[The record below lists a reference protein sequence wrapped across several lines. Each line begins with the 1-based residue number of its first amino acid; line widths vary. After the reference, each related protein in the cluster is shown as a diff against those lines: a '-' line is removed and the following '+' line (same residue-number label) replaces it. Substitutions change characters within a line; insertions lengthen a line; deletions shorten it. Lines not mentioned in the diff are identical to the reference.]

1 VIPLSLV
8 TGFLGSG
15 KTSLLQHIVAA
26 NPHRRL
32 VYVVNECG
40 TVDIDGRLLQLDRD
54 RLVRIPG
61 GSIFCRCL
69 AGEFVDWLTRI
80 PTQPDAG
87 GGAVE
92 GVVVEASGIAN
103 PKVVR
108 QMLRETGLDRTYD
121 LRMIIAVV
129 DPGSFLKLIHTLP
142 NIIAQ
147 IEAADLVLI
156 NKIDLYDEPTLAQT
170 EQEIRTIN
178 ARVKAVRTRHGRI
191 DFDILAESLA
201 QPLEGRYAGCLD
213 PNYSVT
219 TVSAAAPID
228 VARLAADLEGLGDKV
243 YRVKGFVSSL
253 AGCVYID
260 LAAGRLTVQPAAAS
274 VSGSLVFIAQPQA
287 QPAIDR
293 IAADL
298 RGGKYS
304 SRSG

>member
-1 VIPLSLV
+1 MIPLSLV

-15 KTSLLQHIVAA
+15 KTSLLQHIVAT

-40 TVDIDGRLLQLDRD
+40 TVDIDGHLLQLHRD

-80 PTQPDAG
+80 QGQCDAS

-92 GVVVEASGIAN
+92 GVVVEASGIAD
-103 PKVVR
+103 PKIVR

-121 LRMIIAVV
+121 LRMIVAVV

-156 NKIDLYDEPTLAQT
+156 NKTDLYNDATLAET
-170 EQEIRTIN
+170 EREIRTIN
-178 ARVKAVRTRHGRI
+178 ARVKILRTRHGRVDI
-191 DFDILAESLA
+191 DVFAESSP

-219 TVSAAAPID
+219 TIVVDAPVD
-228 VARLAADLEGLGDKV
+228 FTRLATDLGGLGDAV
-243 YRVKGFVSSL
+243 YRVKGFVSSPT
-253 AGCVYID
+253 GCVYID
-260 LAAGRLTVQPAAAS
+260 LAAGRLSVQPVES
-274 VSGSLVFIAQPQA
+274 PLPGSLVFIAGPA
-287 QPAIDR
+287 GQPAIDR
-293 IAADL
+293 IAADI
-298 RGGKYS
+298 RNGVYS
-304 SRSG
+304 PQSV